1 MRRRLAGCL
10 LLLLCPA
17 AAALAAGPPST
28 LPAGMGKYIM
38 VLWPPGTP
46 VPGGGPVVTMKN
58 VPEPDIEQRGG
69 KLLAK
74 FDNRRLI
81 QLPLAA
87 ATELRRHEAVAF
99 LQRVW
104 TGESLEGWDERYVPP
119 PPPAKGHMHVAPQD
133 DANLTWGPKSYAY
146 DGSGNI
152 KTVGSDAFAYDS
164 AGRLI
169 QATVNSTAGAVS
181 KTESYKYDAFG
192 NLIEKA
198 VSGTNPVAIPVDPG
212 SNRVQGVSYDPA
224 GNATTS
230 KDARWAYKYDSLNMM
245 TGVKATPCCVNR
257 RMIYDASDERIGTF
271 LINDNPVRWTF
282 RDFEGRVIRE
292 YTSVKTGLEFGMWTW
307 EQDYFYG
314 ESGLIGGETQDYG
327 YTAANRYGGRRHY
340 HLDHLGNV
348 RMVTTD
354 ATGTTRARSI
364 AENDYY
370 PFGTTMTRTYQEQV
384 NWGDPHIDAMRF
396 AGHWRDFLG
405 LLNVDNTD
413 YIDYMHAR
421 YYDPN
426 GGRFLSVDP
435 VGGTAH
441 VPQSWNKYAYAL
453 NSPLR
458 FNDPSGTESCTVV
471 WLGAEPHETCLT
483 EEEEKKQRLDE
494 IMTQSTLEEL
504 EDLASTGYQ
513 FIAGASNAYASDMLL
528 GMGRQS
534 ADDDAYQWGQIAGD
548 IAAMGQGLNEMI
560 GGATGEVGGFLLDLV
575 PGGFLVG
582 VPVNVASGAVGVHGA
597 AVTVVGTWHAMSG
610 IKQRKE
616 GKHGTFR
623 GRESKRANDA
633 AFHRVCRELGLDKDQ
648 QTRLHHEIGGG
659 DLSYE
664 EIKRVARS
672 IFHQ

>member
-1 MRRRLAGCL
+1 MKRLAGCL

-17 AAALAAGPPST
+17 AAAFAAGPPST

-46 VPGGGPVVTMKN
+46 VPGEGPVVTMKN

-74 FDNRRLI
+74 FENRRLI

-87 ATELRRHEAVAF
+87 AAELRRHEAVAF

-133 DANLTWGPKSYAY
+133 DANLTWGPKSYTY

-152 KTVGSDAFAYDS
+152 KTVGSDSFAYDS

-169 QATVNSTAGAVS
+169 QATVNSTAGGTKS
-181 KTESYKYDAFG
+181 ESYKYDAFG

-230 KDARWAYKYDSLNMM
+230 KDARWTYKYDSLNMM

-282 RDFEGRVIRE
+282 RDFEGRIIRD
-292 YTSVKTGLEFGMWTW
+292 YTSVKSGLEFGMWTW

-314 ESGLIGGETQDYG
+314 ESGLIGGETQDWG
-327 YTAANRYGGRRHY
+327 YTDAYRYGGRRHY

-348 RMVTTD
+348 RMVTTE
-354 ATGTTRARSI
+354 ATATTRARSI

-435 VGGTAH
+435 KGHYRPTAAPQEWNRYSYGLNNPLKFIDTNGLENTLYIVNLYAKRETGGVNLGRVESSGGRYKVKVVAPYGGSTSQVIATKKQMDSTDHMLVVHHSAPMNGEGIIGASVETKDGKNSYVGTDHMSGSQIAA
-441 VPQSWNKYAYAL
+441 KIA
-453 NSPLR
+453 
-458 FNDPSGTESCTVV
+458 GTEGTSVFIGCDSKEFAQTV
-471 WLGAEPHETCLT
+471 A
-483 EEEEKKQRLDE
+483 
-494 IMTQSTLEEL
+494 
-504 EDLASTGYQ
+504 
-513 FIAGASNAYASDMLL
+513 N
-528 GMGRQS
+528 
-534 ADDDAYQWGQIAGD
+534 
-548 IAAMGQGLNEMI
+548 
-560 GGATGEVGGFLLDLV
+560 ATGEEAAGT
-575 PGGFLVG
+575 
-582 VPVNVASGAVGVHGA
+582 VHGVDTVQATNA
-597 AVTVVGTWHAMSG
+597 AAAYATTYAQTGST
-610 IKQRKE
+610 
-616 GKHGTFR
+616 
-623 GRESKRANDA
+623 DA
-633 AFHRVCRELGLDKDQ
+633 ALDSANQQLTKTVCDSSGKNCGVGQLETVEPKPPEQ
-648 QTRLHHEIGGG
+648 
-659 DLSYE
+659 
-664 EIKRVARS
+664 
-672 IFHQ
+672 